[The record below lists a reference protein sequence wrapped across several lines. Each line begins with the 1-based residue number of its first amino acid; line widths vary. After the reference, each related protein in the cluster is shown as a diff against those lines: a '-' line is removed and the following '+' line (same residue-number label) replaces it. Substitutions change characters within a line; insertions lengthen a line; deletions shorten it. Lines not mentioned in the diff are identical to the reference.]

1 MLNQA
6 LAEIGGKG
14 LFTKELDVALLER
27 SVDICVHSM
36 KDVPTFLAAGT
47 ILPCNLVREETND
60 VFVSKKY
67 KRLADLPDGA
77 VIGTA
82 SLRRQSQLLAMNPK
96 WKVVLFRGNVQTR
109 LKKLEDGVVDATLL
123 ALAGLKRLNMTELIT
138 SSEVIDQETI
148 LPAVAQGAIGI
159 QCRVA
164 SETGSGSE
172 HETMIRRFLDGLNH
186 GPTKAAVD
194 CERSFL
200 AELDGNCRT
209 PIAGQAAI
217 DPTGNTD
224 RLVFTGMISKPDGT
238 DMIRVRREGKVAEAE
253 LIGRDAGLEIKAIAG
268 PKKFQEYQ
276 QAVAEAQSANNNW
289 KK

>member
-109 LKKLEDGVVDATLL
+109 LKKLDDGVVDATLL

-138 SSEVIDQETI
+138 SSEVIDKETI

-164 SETGSGSE
+164 AGSDET
-172 HETMIRRFLDGLNH
+172 ETMIRRFLDGLNH

-200 AELDGNCRT
+200 LELDGNCRT

-217 DPTGNTD
+217 DEKDTN

-253 LIGRDAGLEIKAIAG
+253 LIGRDAGLEIKSIAG
-268 PKKFQEYQ
+268 PKKFLEYQ
-276 QAVAEAQSANNNW
+276 QAVAEVQSKSVAW